1 MCLFALEDSTYF
13 RNQFQSTGQPLTL
26 INILNEED
34 QWTLDLEGNVL
45 LNQYDLQEYYRLEM
59 ISVENEI
66 ALFKCRRLNP
76 DSQKKYKVYLEIN
89 LENHQIQILW
99 SKRKLH
105 STYYLIFCSQLDPK
119 NTTIMS
125 YTINSAPSVSK
136 MMNLPLVS
144 QNQNQNQNQNKN
156 IIPKFNIK
164 ISNKKLLTL
173 NN

>member
-105 STYYLIFCSQLDPK
+105 STYYLIFCSP
-119 NTTIMS
+119 
-125 YTINSAPSVSK
+125 VR
-136 MMNLPLVS
+136 S
-144 QNQNQNQNQNKN
+144 QKYYYHELYDQFCTFRVEDDEFTSCQ
-156 IIPKFNIK
+156 
-164 ISNKKLLTL
+164 SESESESE
-173 NN
+173 